1 MSIVRIIYLR
11 IPTWNK
17 FRKVYNEM
25 RWSKKLRLSD
35 TLKGKKLYYQYM
47 IKYSKRPTGT
57 YCILPAA
64 KKEDLLEICRS
75 ELLRYVQFYPAD
87 QLVLGIAASK
97 REAFA
102 LVGEMLLSV
111 QHEDG
116 SIHIDELA

>member
-1 MSIVRIIYLR
+1 
-11 IPTWNK
+11 
-17 FRKVYNEM
+17 M

-64 KKEDLLEICRS
+64 RKEDLLEICRS

-97 REAFA
+97 REAYS
-102 LVGEMLLSV
+102 LVGEMLLGV
-111 QHEDG
+111 MHEDG
-116 SIHIDELA
+116 SIHIEELT